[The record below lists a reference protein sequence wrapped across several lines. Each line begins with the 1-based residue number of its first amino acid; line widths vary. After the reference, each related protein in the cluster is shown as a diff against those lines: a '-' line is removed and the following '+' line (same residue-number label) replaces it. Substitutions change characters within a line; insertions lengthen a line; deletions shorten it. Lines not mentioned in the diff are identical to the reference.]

1 MRAIFL
7 AGNTFVYFYRILMDF
22 NHFFFVCF
30 YYFYGIYQI
39 LPRALYLKIYP
50 THNPFESS
58 IILYFY
64 KSSIFFWFVLEFFT
78 KKIIICNLKK
88 IRKFLNQ
95 KRLDFF
101 SVRWGSRW
109 ALGFGYFQKSLYT
122 IVKSLC
128 QPQIRGFRG
137 SSKILETLGFFP
149 PSIWPS
155 ENPLSFS
162 ICLRKP

>member
-1 MRAIFL
+1 MRGIYSNLVFL
-7 AGNTFVYFYRILMDF
+7 QS
-22 NHFFFVCF
+22 FFFCLFLLFSWNISNFTQRPSFGKF
-30 YYFYGIYQI
+30 YT
-39 LPRALYLKIYP
+39 
-50 THNPFESS
+50 THNPFERS